1 MERSRDTEWHDI
13 RMDLLTEIGRKV
25 GSVSEL
31 SQLVEQITQMTQHT
45 IKASASSVL
54 LLDEEKQELFFD
66 VAEGKV
72 GEALKQVRLST
83 QSGIAGWVAR
93 HGKPLIVNDVTKDER
108 FDKRVDEATGFT
120 TESIMCVPLVM
131 QRRTIGV
138 IEVVNKLDGSDFSE
152 QDLEILVSV
161 GSTAAMAIE
170 NTKLHQSVVDGYKST
185 IRALAAAIDAKDTY
199 TRGHSQR
206 VTEYALSGGASFP
219 MSQGEL
225 ELLEYAGILHD
236 IGKIGM
242 PDSILRK
249 PGRLTP
255 EEWDMVRRHPV
266 IGANI
271 INDIPFLEQARK
283 LVLHHHEKY
292 DGTGYPDGL
301 VGNDIPIGARLLA
314 VADSFDSMTSDRSYR
329 AALSAN
335 RALNE
340 LHKCSGTQF
349 CPVAVEAFVSGFDT
363 QARRTRKEG
372 EQWRR
377 RKEY

>member
-54 LLDEEKQELFFD
+54 LLDVEKQELFFY
-66 VAEGKV
+66 VAEGKA
-72 GEALKQVRLST
+72 GKALKQVRLST

-108 FDKRVDEATGFT
+108 FDKGVDEATGFT
-120 TESIMCVPLVM
+120 TGSIMCVPLVI

-138 IEVVNKLDGSDFSE
+138 IEVLNKLDGSDFNE

-185 IRALAAAIDAKDTY
+185 IRALAAAIDAKDPY

-206 VTEYALSGGASFP
+206 VTEYALWGGVSIP

-225 ELLEYAGILHD
+225 GLLEYAGILHD

-255 EEWDMVRRHPV
+255 QEWDMVRRHPV

-349 CPVAVEAFVSGFDT
+349 CSVAVEAFVSGFDT